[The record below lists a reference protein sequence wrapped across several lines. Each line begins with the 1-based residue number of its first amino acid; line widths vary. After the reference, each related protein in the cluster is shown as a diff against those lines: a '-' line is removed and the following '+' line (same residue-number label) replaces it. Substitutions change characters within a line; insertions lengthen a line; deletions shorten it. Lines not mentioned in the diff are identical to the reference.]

1 MSDKKKNILTS
12 VVFLAFGA
20 FVYVQSLGIKHMM
33 ANDVGSAFFPK
44 VISVAMIAVA
54 IIRLVMSLR
63 EPETEK
69 KGDQGNDPKGG
80 LLTIL
85 LILAYVMAFN
95 SVGFL
100 ISTAIYLFLQ
110 MLVLTPAEKR
120 KLPLLALI
128 SIVAPLFIYTLFV
141 YIINTPLPKG
151 IFGF

>member
-12 VVFLAFGA
+12 VIFLAFGA
-20 FVYVQSLGIKHMM
+20 FVYIESLGIKHMM

-44 VISVAMIAVA
+44 VISIAMIAVA
-54 IIRLVMSLR
+54 VVRLVMSLR

-69 KGDQGNDPKGG
+69 KGGTGNDPKGG

-120 KLPLLALI
+120 KLPILAII
-128 SIVAPLFIYTLFV
+128 SIAAPLFIYTLFV

>member
-12 VVFLAFGA
+12 VVFLVFGA

-54 IIRLVMSLR
+54 AIRLVMALR
-63 EPETEK
+63 EPEAEK
-69 KGDQGNDPKGG
+69 KNNQGNDAKGG
-80 LLTIL
+80 LITIL

-120 KLPLLALI
+120 KLPILAII

-141 YIINTPLPKG
+141 YVINTPLPKG

>member
-54 IIRLVMSLR
+54 AIRLAMALR
-63 EPETEK
+63 EPEAEK
-69 KGDQGNDPKGG
+69 KDDQNNDAKGG
-80 LLTIL
+80 LITIL
-85 LILAYVMAFN
+85 LILVYVLAFN

-120 KLPLLALI
+120 KLPLLIGI

-141 YIINTPLPKG
+141 YVINTPLPKG

>member
-12 VVFLAFGA
+12 VVFLVFGA

-54 IIRLVMSLR
+54 IIRLVMALR
-63 EPETEK
+63 EPEAEK
-69 KGDQGNDPKGG
+69 KNNQGNDAKGG
-80 LLTIL
+80 LITIL

-120 KLPLLALI
+120 KLPILAII

-141 YIINTPLPKG
+141 YVINTPLPKG